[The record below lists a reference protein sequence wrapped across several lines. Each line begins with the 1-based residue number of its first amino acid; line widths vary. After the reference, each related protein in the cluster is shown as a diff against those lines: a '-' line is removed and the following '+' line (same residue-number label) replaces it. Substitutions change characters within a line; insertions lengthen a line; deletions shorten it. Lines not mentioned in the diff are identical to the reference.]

1 MQKLATFLL
10 KGVLTL
16 VFIFMLG
23 YLGLILYVNFQKSTI
38 IQDISN
44 KMAEEVNGN
53 VVIEDIELSFF
64 KNFPHTS
71 VLLKNVEIQDQFFAR
86 HKHLF
91 LQSDLLFLEL
101 DPIMLFKREFS
112 IKGLKIENAHFYIFT
127 DSTGYTNSYLF
138 KARQKIKDKD
148 TTLPRSFSK
157 TGLERL
163 VLKNVEVTY
172 DDEATHKLFEL
183 EVQKMV
189 VGIDDTDSSLL
200 LSVHTNLLI
209 RQILFK
215 TSNTTL
221 LKNNKAKGDF
231 DLLYNKSMMKIYS
244 DSMDLIIGGQPFNLN
259 LLIDLSGS
267 APKFHLKVNKGSI
280 PFASLKSILPNRNKR
295 NT

>member
-1 MQKLATFLL
+1 MQKLAAFLL

-16 VFIFMLG
+16 ILIFMVG
-23 YLGLILYVNFQKSTI
+23 YLGLILYVNFQKSALI
-38 IQDISN
+38 EDISK

-64 KNFPHTS
+64 RNFPHTS

-86 HKHLF
+86 HRHLF
-91 LQSDLLFLEL
+91 LKSDLLFLEL
-101 DPIMLFKREFS
+101 DPFMLFKKEFS

-138 KARQKIKDKD
+138 KARQKIKEKD
-148 TTLPRSFSK
+148 TTLHRSFFK
-157 TGLERL
+157 TNLERL

-172 DDEATHKLFEL
+172 DDDATHKLFEL
-183 EVQKMV
+183 DVQKMV
-189 VGIDDTDSSLL
+189 VGINDTDSSLL

-209 RQILFK
+209 RQLLFK

-221 LKNNKAKGDF
+221 IKNSKAEGDF
-231 DLLYNKSMMKIYS
+231 DLLYNKPMMKIYS

-267 APKFHLKVNKGSI
+267 APKLHLKVNKGSI
-280 PFASLKSILPNRNKR
+280 SFASLKSFLPGRNKR